1 LRVKGTVG
9 VEEQF
14 SLKKDFPG
22 FKRMTLEVG
31 KGQLKV

>member
-9 VEEQF
+9 VEKQF

-22 FKRMTLEVG
+22 FKRKVEVG
-31 KGQLKV
+31 G